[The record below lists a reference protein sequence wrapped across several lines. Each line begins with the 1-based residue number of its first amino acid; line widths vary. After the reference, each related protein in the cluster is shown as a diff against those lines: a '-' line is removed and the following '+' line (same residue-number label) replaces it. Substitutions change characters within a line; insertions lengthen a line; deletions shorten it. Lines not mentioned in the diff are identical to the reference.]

1 MAAPNAQQQGLPPF
15 PLGNPG
21 GLVIGGQ
28 DPAAAAAAAA
38 QALAGGGAAGGGAGP
53 PAPPLLQWEL
63 CSQWHRPGLSP
74 GPHGPRS
81 PLA

>member
-38 QALAGGGAAGGGAGP
+38 QALAGGGAVGAGAGP
-53 PAPPLLQWEL
+53 PAPPSSNGSYPPSGIARDYLQGLL
-63 CSQWHRPGLSP
+63 
-74 GPHGPRS
+74 
-81 PLA
+81 ANF